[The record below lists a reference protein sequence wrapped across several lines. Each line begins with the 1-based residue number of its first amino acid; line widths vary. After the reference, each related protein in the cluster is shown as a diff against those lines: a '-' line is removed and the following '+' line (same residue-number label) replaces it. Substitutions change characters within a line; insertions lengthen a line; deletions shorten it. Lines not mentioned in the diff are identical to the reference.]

1 MRIVSVDL
9 AYRDYRNFGAV
20 VLEGDRRPA
29 RYRLVEITRLHAET
43 PEPVHTANLLIELCE
58 REGVSLLL
66 LDGPQGWKA
75 PNNGLV
81 HSRICERALNT
92 PAKSGLP
99 GAVKPANY
107 LPFVSFSIDVFTE
120 LHARGWCRF
129 DPASWSPGVPTVVES
144 FPLAAWRCLRLVAL
158 RAKSRAREID
168 IRAGLDA
175 LVSLGLVTL
184 GPLPTHDQLQA
195 LVAGVAGL
203 SLLAGYSTD
212 YQVVG
217 MAPFFLDGTWREGF
231 IINPLVPTC

>member
-1 MRIVSVDL
+1 MQVVSVDL
-9 AYRDYRNFGAV
+9 AYRDYRDFGAV
-20 VLEGDRRPA
+20 VLEGGRGRA
-29 RYRLVEITRLHAET
+29 RYRLVKLTSLPART
-43 PEPVHTANLLIELCE
+43 PEPAHTAKLLIELCE

-66 LDGPQGWKA
+66 LDGPQGWKS

-81 HSRICERALNT
+81 HSRVCERVLNT

-107 LPFVSFSIDVFTE
+107 LPFVSFAIDVFTE
-120 LHARGWCRF
+120 LHVRGWCRF
-129 DPASWSPGVPTVVES
+129 DPASWSPGVPTVAES
-144 FPLAAWRCLRLVAL
+144 FPLAAWRCLRLRAL
-158 RAKSRAREID
+158 PAKSKAREVD

-175 LVSLGLVTL
+175 LVSLGLISP

-195 LVAGVAGL
+195 LVAGLAGL
-203 SLLAGYSTD
+203 SLLARHPAS

-231 IINPLVPTC
+231 IINPLV